1 MENQILFYIVI
12 LLTNI
17 IHGITGFAGT
27 ILAMPPSLML
37 VGYDI
42 AKPILNVLAIFSG
55 VYVFVGNYKS
65 INWKELARIVV
76 VMALGIVG
84 AVYIKG
90 LFIGKEHLLY
100 KLLGLLVIGLS
111 VQGLYKLVHKPE
123 PEKYKKLPEPGGT
136 VSGDK
141 KACREADRRAQC
153 RNLRTAGAGR
163 HHSWIVCQRRPATDG
178 VYDQEDPGQDRFP
191 CDHFHGMD
199 LFEHPCF
206 FGRCAGGAVGALY
219 CKDAWHLGAVSAGG
233 DVHRQQAGDPYE
245 PAGLYETDLCST
257 VYFGA
262 FASGEITPAKIAT

>member
-1 MENQILFYIVI
+1 
-12 LLTNI
+12 
-17 IHGITGFAGT
+17 
-27 ILAMPPSLML
+27 
-37 VGYDI
+37 
-42 AKPILNVLAIFSG
+42 
-55 VYVFVGNYKS
+55 
-65 INWKELARIVV
+65 
-76 VMALGIVG
+76 MALGIVG

-123 PEKYKKLPEPGGT
+123 PDTKKPAERQTAARNAGT
-136 VSGDK
+136 CALLVLAGIIHGLFVSGGPLLTGYMTKRIQDK
-141 KACREADRRAQC
+141 TVFRA
-153 RNLRTAGAGR
+153 T
-163 HHSWIVCQRRPATDG
+163 
-178 VYDQEDPGQDRFP
+178 
-191 CDHFHGMD
+191 HFHGMD